1 MSLFDA
7 SDEIESVLFVQREI
21 SVYKVPPLESMAGY
35 KEPEWG
41 LENPLWKGRLRV
53 LEKESTGVVIVLEDG
68 QTGAPFARAPYTDD
82 SAVQSV
88 LDSSRY
94 FVLRVQD
101 PNTGNKAH
109 IGIGF
114 TDRAESF
121 DFNVA
126 LQDYK
131 KRKEAPAKLE
141 ESAAPSRPKVDYS
154 LKEGQT
160 FKISIPGGK
169 PASSSNASSSTAA
182 SSSGVVPLLPPP
194 PGGGRRP

>member
-7 SDEIESVLFVQREI
+7 SDEIESVLFVQREMSGQQSYI
-21 SVYKVPPLESMAGY
+21 LAA
-35 KEPEWG
+35 EWG

-82 SAVQSV
+82 SAVQPV

-121 DFNVA
+121 DFTVHFK
-126 LQDYK
+126 LTVILR
-131 KRKEAPAKLE
+131 RKEAPAKLE
-141 ESAAPSRPKVDYS
+141 ESAVPSRPKVDYS

-160 FKISIPGGK
+160 FKISILGGK
-169 PASSSNASSSTAA
+169 AASSSNASSSTTA
-182 SSSGVVPLLPPP
+182 SSGGAIPLLPPP